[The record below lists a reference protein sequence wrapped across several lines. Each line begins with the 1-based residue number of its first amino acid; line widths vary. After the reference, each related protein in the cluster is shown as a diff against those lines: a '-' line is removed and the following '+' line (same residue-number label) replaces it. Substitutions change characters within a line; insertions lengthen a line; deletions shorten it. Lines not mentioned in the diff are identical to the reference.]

1 MSRTSIQEID
11 KMGQRLAKKC
21 INESRRRALVESD
34 NWRDNHMGGTS
45 DNNKAFEEWARKAVM
60 MGYPPEYIQSIGEL
74 NSWVGGGA
82 ESNGLI
88 DWSSGSPV
96 IRPDAYAGF
105 ADGDNNWFKRNNAD
119 ERNAWFNER
128 ANIIAQTEAMMN
140 SGMPPMGGGMP
151 SYGYPPASGGTP
163 PYGYPPM
170 APPPPPPYGGGQGG
184 NDDIFKYMMINDL
197 MRAQDIARNEAA
209 AHPNQASG
217 APSMNPML
225 PFLLMGG
232 GQRRPS
238 RPSFGGGMPPT
249 SGRPSFGGGMPP
261 TGGRPSF
268 GGGYNRPNPALF
280 GGGMSRGG
288 GARMY

>member
-1 MSRTSIQEID
+1 
-11 KMGQRLAKKC
+11 
-21 INESRRRALVESD
+21 
-34 NWRDNHMGGTS
+34 MGGTPE
-45 DNNKAFEEWARKAVM
+45 NNKAFEEWARKAVM
-60 MGYPPEYIQSIGEL
+60 MGYPPQYIQAIGEL
-74 NSWVGGGA
+74 NTWVGGGA

-105 ADGDNNWFKRNNAD
+105 ADGDNRIFAANNSGN
-119 ERNAWFNER
+119 RNAWFNER

-140 SGMPPMGGGMP
+140 SGRPPMGGGMP
-151 SYGYPPASGGTP
+151 

-170 APPPPPPYGGGQGG
+170 GGGMPPYGMPPMGPPMGPPPPPPPYGGGQGG

-238 RPSFGGGMPPT
+238 RPPMGGGMPPM
-249 SGRPSFGGGMPP
+249 GGGMPP
-261 TGGRPSF
+261 MGGRPPF

-280 GGGMSRGG
+280 GGGMNR
-288 GARMY
+288 RMY